1 MLEIVCPPRP
11 LSSSSPGVVCSSL
24 SDWELSLSAEP
35 YCDPLSAGSS
45 AAAAEADC
53 FFFGGMVKGDKNQVS
68 DR

>member
-1 MLEIVCPPRP
+1 
-11 LSSSSPGVVCSSL
+11 
-24 SDWELSLSAEP
+24 
-35 YCDPLSAGSS
+35 LSAGSS